1 MSLVDDFLKKAMMQ
15 QSTKPS
21 AKFSK
26 NKETGFMIHN
36 KPGFTKISEEQAMSI
51 PAVASAVNLISATIA
66 KLPVELKKVDDE
78 GNIEKIENDY
88 RLFLLNDEP
97 NESQY
102 ASTLKKRL
110 TIDYLFYGASFL
122 YAEKKTRSNKIK
134 SIYRLPVEKVNIER
148 KKKDGYIDSYSIYL
162 DGERRN
168 MFKTVD
174 IITILRDTEDGF
186 EPRGILDTGYK
197 TLSTA
202 LGEIEYSSSILKNGS
217 LPLAILKTA
226 NRLSED
232 VIQRIKRDWTNSYS
246 GGSNAGKTILL
257 EEGLEYQT
265 VSLNPNELELT
276 ESKKGSLADIARIFN
291 IPESMIN
298 ANANK
303 YNSNEENNILFL
315 QYTLE
320 PILVNIQKALNK
332 TLLLE
337 NEKHSKYY
345 FEFDTSEIM
354 TITEKEKAEIAQIL
368 SNTSSVTQNEIRHIL
383 GKRKLDTDYMFL
395 SQGKVFY
402 NVETGKAFSPN
413 LGIQFDPENP
423 GETIKKTLGKQNEN
437 LPDENNNVDD
447 NDENNEDD
455 LKSSKN
461 KEGEDIE
468 E

>member
-1 MSLVDDFLKKAMMQ
+1 MSLVDDFLKQAVLQ

-21 AKFSK
+21 NKFSK
-26 NKETGFMIHN
+26 NKETGFIVHN

-51 PAVASAVNLISATIA
+51 PAVSAAVNLISSSVA
-66 KLPVELKKVDDE
+66 KLPIELKKIDSD
-78 GNIEKIENDY
+78 GNIEKVEDDY

-102 ASTLKKRL
+102 ASTLKKRM

-122 YAEKKTRSNKIK
+122 YTERKNRSNKIK
-134 SIYRLPVEKVNIER
+134 SIHRLPVEKVNIER

-162 DGERRN
+162 DGERKN
-168 MFKTVD
+168 MFKTID
-174 IITILRDTEDGF
+174 IITMLKDTEDGF

-197 TLSTA
+197 TLSNS
-202 LGEIEYSSSILKNGS
+202 LSEIEYSSSILKNGS
-217 LPLAILKTA
+217 LPLAVLKAA
-226 NRLSED
+226 NRLSDD
-232 VIQRIKRDWTNSYS
+232 VIKRIKRDWSNSYT
-246 GGSNAGKTILL
+246 GESNAGKTVFL
-257 EEGLEYQT
+257 EEGLEYET
-265 VSLNPNELELT
+265 ISLNPNELELT
-276 ESKKGSLADIARIFN
+276 ESKKGSLADIARLFN

-298 ANANK
+298 SSANK

-320 PILVNIQKALNK
+320 PILINMQKALNK

-337 NEKHSKYY
+337 SEKTSKYY

-354 TITEKEKAEIAQIL
+354 TITEKERAEIAQIL
-368 SNTSSVTQNEIRHIL
+368 SNTSSVTQNEIRQLL
-383 GKRKLDTDYMFL
+383 GKPKLEKDYMFL

-402 NVETGKAFSPN
+402 NTETGKAFNPN
-413 LGIQFDPENP
+413 LGVQFDPDNP
-423 GETIKKTLGKQNEN
+423 DETIKKQVGQNALNQSNN
-437 LPDENNNVDD
+437 LQD
-447 NDENNEDD
+447 NDLIDKD
-455 LKSSKN
+455 ALSD

>member
-1 MSLVDDFLKKAMMQ
+1 MSLVDDFLKQAVLQ

-21 AKFSK
+21 NKFSK
-26 NKETGFMIHN
+26 DKETGFIVHN

-51 PAVASAVNLISATIA
+51 PAVSAAVNLISSSVA
-66 KLPVELKKVDDE
+66 KLPIELKKIDSD
-78 GNIEKIENDY
+78 GNIEKVEDDY

-102 ASTLKKRL
+102 ASTLKKRM

-122 YAEKKTRSNKIK
+122 YTERKNRSNKIK
-134 SIYRLPVEKVNIER
+134 SIHRLPVEKVNIER

-162 DGERRN
+162 DGERKN
-168 MFKTVD
+168 MFKTID
-174 IITILRDTEDGF
+174 IITMLKDTEDGF

-197 TLSTA
+197 TLSNS
-202 LGEIEYSSSILKNGS
+202 LSEIEYSSSILKNGS
-217 LPLAILKTA
+217 LPLAVLKAA
-226 NRLSED
+226 NRLSDD
-232 VIQRIKRDWTNSYS
+232 VIKRIKRDWSNSYT
-246 GGSNAGKTILL
+246 GESNAGKTVFL
-257 EEGLEYQT
+257 EEGLEYET
-265 VSLNPNELELT
+265 ISLNPNELELT
-276 ESKKGSLADIARIFN
+276 ESKKGSLADIARLFN

-298 ANANK
+298 SSANK

-320 PILVNIQKALNK
+320 PILINMQKALNK

-337 NEKHSKYY
+337 SEKTSKYY

-354 TITEKEKAEIAQIL
+354 TITEKERAEIAQIL
-368 SNTSSVTQNEIRHIL
+368 SNTSSVTQNEIRQLL
-383 GKRKLDTDYMFL
+383 GRPKLEKDYMFL

-402 NVETGKAFSPN
+402 NTETGKAFNPN
-413 LGIQFDPENP
+413 LGVQFDPDNP
-423 GETIKKTLGKQNEN
+423 DETIKKQVGQNALN
-437 LPDENNNVDD
+437 QNNNLQD
-447 NDENNEDD
+447 NDLIDKDALND
-455 LKSSKN
+455 

>member
-1 MSLVDDFLKKAMMQ
+1 MSLVDDFLKQAVLQ

-21 AKFSK
+21 NKFSK
-26 NKETGFMIHN
+26 NKETGFIVHN

-51 PAVASAVNLISATIA
+51 PAVSAAVNLISSSVA
-66 KLPVELKKVDDE
+66 KLPIELKKIDSD
-78 GNIEKIENDY
+78 GNIEKVEDDY

-102 ASTLKKRL
+102 ASTLKKRM

-122 YAEKKTRSNKIK
+122 YTERKNRSNKIK
-134 SIYRLPVEKVNIER
+134 SIHRLPVEKVNIER

-162 DGERRN
+162 DGERKN
-168 MFKTVD
+168 MFKTID
-174 IITILRDTEDGF
+174 IITMLKDTEDGF

-197 TLSTA
+197 TLSNS
-202 LGEIEYSSSILKNGS
+202 LSEIEYSSSILKNGS
-217 LPLAILKTA
+217 LPLAVLKAA
-226 NRLSED
+226 NRLSDD
-232 VIQRIKRDWTNSYS
+232 VIKRIKRDWANSYTGES
-246 GGSNAGKTILL
+246 SAGKTVFL
-257 EEGLEYQT
+257 EEGLEYET
-265 VSLNPNELELT
+265 ISLNPNELELT
-276 ESKKGSLADIARIFN
+276 ESKKGSLADIARLFN

-298 ANANK
+298 SSANK

-320 PILVNIQKALNK
+320 PILINMQKALNK

-337 NEKHSKYY
+337 SEKTSKYY

-354 TITEKEKAEIAQIL
+354 TITEKERAEIAQIL
-368 SNTSSVTQNEIRHIL
+368 SNTSSVTQNEIRQLL
-383 GKRKLDTDYMFL
+383 GRPKLEKDYMFL

-402 NVETGKAFSPN
+402 NTETGKAFNPN
-413 LGIQFDPENP
+413 LGVQFDPDNP
-423 GETIKKTLGKQNEN
+423 DETIKKQVGQNALNQNDN
-437 LPDENNNVDD
+437 LKD
-447 NDENNEDD
+447 NDLIDKD
-455 LKSSKN
+455 ALSD

>member
-1 MSLVDDFLKKAMMQ
+1 MSLVDDFLKQAVLQ

-21 AKFSK
+21 NKFSK
-26 NKETGFMIHN
+26 NKETGFIVHN

-51 PAVASAVNLISATIA
+51 PAVSAAVNLISSSVA
-66 KLPVELKKVDDE
+66 KLPIELKKIDSD
-78 GNIEKIENDY
+78 GNIEKVEDDY

-102 ASTLKKRL
+102 ASTLKKRM

-122 YAEKKTRSNKIK
+122 YTERKNRSNKIK
-134 SIYRLPVEKVNIER
+134 SIHRLPVEKVNIER

-162 DGERRN
+162 DGERKN
-168 MFKTVD
+168 MFKTID
-174 IITILRDTEDGF
+174 IITMLKDTEDGF

-197 TLSTA
+197 TLSNS
-202 LGEIEYSSSILKNGS
+202 LSEIEYSSSILKNGS
-217 LPLAILKTA
+217 LPLAVLKAA
-226 NRLSED
+226 NRLSDD
-232 VIQRIKRDWTNSYS
+232 VIKRIKRDWSNSYT
-246 GGSNAGKTILL
+246 GESNAGKTVLL
-257 EEGLEYQT
+257 EEGLEYET
-265 VSLNPNELELT
+265 ISLNPNELELT
-276 ESKKGSLADIARIFN
+276 ESKKGSLADIARLFN

-298 ANANK
+298 SSANK

-320 PILVNIQKALNK
+320 PILINMQKALNK

-337 NEKHSKYY
+337 SEKASKYY

-354 TITEKEKAEIAQIL
+354 TITEKERAEIAQIL
-368 SNTSSVTQNEIRHIL
+368 SNTSSVTQNEIRQLL
-383 GKRKLDTDYMFL
+383 GKPKLEKDYMFL

-402 NVETGKAFSPN
+402 NTETGKAFNPN
-413 LGIQFDPENP
+413 LGVQFDPDNP
-423 GETIKKTLGKQNEN
+423 DETIKKQVGQNALN
-437 LPDENNNVDD
+437 QNNNLQD
-447 NDENNEDD
+447 NDLIDKD
-455 LKSSKN
+455 ALSD

>member
-1 MSLVDDFLKKAMMQ
+1 MSLVDDFLKQAVLQ

-21 AKFSK
+21 NKFSK
-26 NKETGFMIHN
+26 NKETGFIVHN

-51 PAVASAVNLISATIA
+51 PAVSAAVNLISSSVA
-66 KLPVELKKVDDE
+66 KLPIELKKIDID
-78 GNIEKIENDY
+78 GNVEKIEDDY

-102 ASTLKKRL
+102 ASTLKKRM

-122 YAEKKTRSNKIK
+122 YTERKNRSNKIK
-134 SIYRLPVEKVNIER
+134 SIHRLPVEKVNIER

-162 DGERRN
+162 DGERRD

-174 IITILRDTEDGF
+174 IITMLKDTEDGF

-197 TLSTA
+197 TLSNS
-202 LGEIEYSSSILKNGS
+202 LSEIEYSSSILKNGS
-217 LPLAILKTA
+217 LPLAVLKAA
-226 NRLSED
+226 NRLSDD
-232 VIQRIKRDWTNSYS
+232 VIKRIKRDWSNSYT
-246 GGSNAGKTILL
+246 GESNAGKTVLL
-257 EEGLEYQT
+257 EEGLEYET
-265 VSLNPNELELT
+265 ISLNPNELELT
-276 ESKKGSLADIARIFN
+276 ESKKGSLADIARLFN

-298 ANANK
+298 SSANK

-320 PILVNIQKALNK
+320 PILINMQKALNK

-337 NEKHSKYY
+337 SEKTSKYY

-354 TITEKEKAEIAQIL
+354 TITEKERAEIAQIL
-368 SNTSSVTQNEIRHIL
+368 SNTSSVTQNEIRQLL
-383 GKRKLDTDYMFL
+383 GKPKLEKDYMFL

-402 NVETGKAFSPN
+402 NTETGKAFNPN
-413 LGIQFDPENP
+413 LGVQFDPDNP
-423 GETIKKTLGKQNEN
+423 DETIKKQVGQNALNQNDN
-437 LPDENNNVDD
+437 LQD
-447 NDENNEDD
+447 DD
-455 LKSSKN
+455 LIDKN
-461 KEGEDIE
+461 ALSDKEGEDIE

>member
-1 MSLVDDFLKKAMMQ
+1 MSLVDDFLKQAVLQ

-21 AKFSK
+21 NKFSK
-26 NKETGFMIHN
+26 NKETGFIVHN

-51 PAVASAVNLISATIA
+51 PAVSAAVNLISSSVA
-66 KLPVELKKVDDE
+66 KLPIELKKIDSD
-78 GNIEKIENDY
+78 GNVEKVEDDY

-102 ASTLKKRL
+102 ASTLKKRM

-122 YAEKKTRSNKIK
+122 YTERKNRSNKIK
-134 SIYRLPVEKVNIER
+134 SIHRLPVEKVNIER

-162 DGERRN
+162 DGERKN
-168 MFKTVD
+168 MFKTID
-174 IITILRDTEDGF
+174 IITMLKDTEDGF

-197 TLSTA
+197 TLSNS
-202 LGEIEYSSSILKNGS
+202 LSEIEYSSSILKNGS
-217 LPLAILKTA
+217 LPLAVLKAA
-226 NRLSED
+226 NRLSDD
-232 VIQRIKRDWTNSYS
+232 VIKRIKRDWSNSYT
-246 GGSNAGKTILL
+246 GESNAGKTVLL
-257 EEGLEYQT
+257 EEGLEYET
-265 VSLNPNELELT
+265 ISLNPNELELT
-276 ESKKGSLADIARIFN
+276 ESKKGSLADIARLFN

-298 ANANK
+298 SSANK

-320 PILVNIQKALNK
+320 PILINMQKALNK

-337 NEKHSKYY
+337 SEKTSKYY

-354 TITEKEKAEIAQIL
+354 TITEKERAEIAQIL
-368 SNTSSVTQNEIRHIL
+368 SNTSSVTQNEIRQLL
-383 GKRKLDTDYMFL
+383 GKPKLEKDYMFL

-402 NVETGKAFSPN
+402 NTETGKAFNPN
-413 LGIQFDPENP
+413 LGVQFDPDNP
-423 GETIKKTLGKQNEN
+423 DKTIKKQVGQNALN
-437 LPDENNNVDD
+437 QNNNLQD
-447 NDENNEDD
+447 NDLIDKD
-455 LKSSKN
+455 ALSD

>member
-1 MSLVDDFLKKAMMQ
+1 MSLVDDFLKQAVLQ

-21 AKFSK
+21 NKFSK
-26 NKETGFMIHN
+26 NKETGFIVHN

-51 PAVASAVNLISATIA
+51 PAVSAAVNLISSSVA
-66 KLPVELKKVDDE
+66 KLPIELKKIDSD
-78 GNIEKIENDY
+78 GNIEKVEDDY

-102 ASTLKKRL
+102 ASTLKKRM

-122 YAEKKTRSNKIK
+122 YTERKNRSNKIK
-134 SIYRLPVEKVNIER
+134 SIHRLPVEKVNIER

-162 DGERRN
+162 DGERKN
-168 MFKTVD
+168 MFKTID
-174 IITILRDTEDGF
+174 IITMLKDTEDGF

-197 TLSTA
+197 TLSNS
-202 LGEIEYSSSILKNGS
+202 LSEIEYSSSILKNGS
-217 LPLAILKTA
+217 LPLAVLKAA
-226 NRLSED
+226 NRLSDD
-232 VIQRIKRDWTNSYS
+232 VIKRIKRDWSNSYT
-246 GGSNAGKTILL
+246 GESNAGKTVLL
-257 EEGLEYQT
+257 EEGLEYET
-265 VSLNPNELELT
+265 ISLNPNELELT
-276 ESKKGSLADIARIFN
+276 ESKKGSLADIARLFN

-298 ANANK
+298 SSANK

-320 PILVNIQKALNK
+320 PILINMQKALNK

-337 NEKHSKYY
+337 SEKTSKYY

-354 TITEKEKAEIAQIL
+354 TITERERAEIAQIL
-368 SNTSSVTQNEIRHIL
+368 SNTSSVTQNEIRQLL
-383 GKRKLDTDYMFL
+383 GRPKLEKDYMFL

-402 NVETGKAFSPN
+402 NTETGKAFNPN
-413 LGIQFDPENP
+413 LGVQFDPDNP
-423 GETIKKTLGKQNEN
+423 DETIKKQVGQNALN
-437 LPDENNNVDD
+437 QNNNLQD
-447 NDENNEDD
+447 NDLIDKD
-455 LKSSKN
+455 ALSD

>member
-1 MSLVDDFLKKAMMQ
+1 MSLVDDFLKQAVLQ

-21 AKFSK
+21 NKFSK
-26 NKETGFMIHN
+26 NKETGFIVHN

-51 PAVASAVNLISATIA
+51 PAVSSAVNLISSSVA
-66 KLPVELKKVDDE
+66 KLPIELKKIDSD
-78 GNIEKIENDY
+78 GNVEKIEDDY

-102 ASTLKKRL
+102 ASTLKKRM

-122 YAEKKTRSNKIK
+122 YTERKDRSNKIK
-134 SIYRLPVEKVNIER
+134 SIHRLPVEKVNIER

-162 DGERRN
+162 DGERRD
-168 MFKTVD
+168 MFKTVN
-174 IITILRDTEDGF
+174 IITMLKDTEDGF

-197 TLSTA
+197 TLSNS
-202 LGEIEYSSSILKNGS
+202 LSEIEYSSSILKNGS
-217 LPLAILKTA
+217 LPLAVLKAA
-226 NRLSED
+226 NRLSDD
-232 VIQRIKRDWTNSYS
+232 VIKRIKRDWSNSYT
-246 GGSNAGKTILL
+246 GESNAGKTVLL
-257 EEGLEYQT
+257 EEGLEYET
-265 VSLNPNELELT
+265 ISLNPNELELT
-276 ESKKGSLADIARIFN
+276 ESKKGSLADIARLFN

-298 ANANK
+298 SSANK

-320 PILVNIQKALNK
+320 PILINMQKALNK

-337 NEKHSKYY
+337 SEKKSKYY

-354 TITEKEKAEIAQIL
+354 TITEKERAEIAQIL
-368 SNTSSVTQNEIRHIL
+368 SNTSSVTQNEIRQLL
-383 GKRKLDTDYMFL
+383 GKPKLEKDYMFL

-402 NVETGKAFSPN
+402 NTETGKAFNPN
-413 LGIQFDPENP
+413 LGVQFDPDNP
-423 GETIKKTLGKQNEN
+423 DETIKKQVGQNALN
-437 LPDENNNVDD
+437 QNNNLQD
-447 NDENNEDD
+447 NDLIDKD
-455 LKSSKN
+455 ALSD

>member
-1 MSLVDDFLKKAMMQ
+1 MSLVDDFLKQAVLQ

-21 AKFSK
+21 NKFSK
-26 NKETGFMIHN
+26 NKETGFIVHN

-51 PAVASAVNLISATIA
+51 PAVSAAVNLISSSVA
-66 KLPVELKKVDDE
+66 KLPIELKKIDID
-78 GNIEKIENDY
+78 GNVEKIEDDY

-102 ASTLKKRL
+102 ASTLKKRM

-122 YAEKKTRSNKIK
+122 YTERKNRSNKIK
-134 SIYRLPVEKVNIER
+134 SIHRLPVEKVNIER

-162 DGERRN
+162 DGERRD

-174 IITILRDTEDGF
+174 IITMLKDTEDGF

-197 TLSTA
+197 TLSNS
-202 LGEIEYSSSILKNGS
+202 LSEIEYSSSILKNGS
-217 LPLAILKTA
+217 LPLAVLKAA
-226 NRLSED
+226 NRLSDD
-232 VIQRIKRDWTNSYS
+232 VIKRIKRDWSNSYT
-246 GGSNAGKTILL
+246 GESNAGKTVLL
-257 EEGLEYQT
+257 EEGLEYET
-265 VSLNPNELELT
+265 ISLNPNELELT
-276 ESKKGSLADIARIFN
+276 ESKKGSLADIARLFN

-298 ANANK
+298 SSANK

-320 PILVNIQKALNK
+320 PILINMQKALNK

-337 NEKHSKYY
+337 SEKTSKYY

-354 TITEKEKAEIAQIL
+354 TITEKERAEIAQIL
-368 SNTSSVTQNEIRHIL
+368 SNTSSVTQNEIRQLL
-383 GKRKLDTDYMFL
+383 GKPKLEKDYMFL

-402 NVETGKAFSPN
+402 NTETGKAFNPN
-413 LGIQFDPENP
+413 LGVQFDPDNP
-423 GETIKKTLGKQNEN
+423 DETIKKQIGQNVLNQNDN
-437 LPDENNNVDD
+437 LQD
-447 NDENNEDD
+447 DD
-455 LKSSKN
+455 LIDKN
-461 KEGEDIE
+461 ALSDKEGEDIE

>member
-1 MSLVDDFLKKAMMQ
+1 MSLVDDFLKQAVLQ

-21 AKFSK
+21 NKFSK
-26 NKETGFMIHN
+26 NKETGFIVHN

-51 PAVASAVNLISATIA
+51 PAVSAAVNLISSSVA
-66 KLPVELKKVDDE
+66 KLPIELKKIDSD
-78 GNIEKIENDY
+78 GNIEKVEDDY

-102 ASTLKKRL
+102 ASTLKKRM

-122 YAEKKTRSNKIK
+122 YTERKNRSNKIK
-134 SIYRLPVEKVNIER
+134 SIHRLPVEKVNIER

-162 DGERRN
+162 DGERKN
-168 MFKTVD
+168 MFKTID
-174 IITILRDTEDGF
+174 IITMLKDTEDGF

-197 TLSTA
+197 TLSNS
-202 LGEIEYSSSILKNGS
+202 LSEIEYSSSILKNGS
-217 LPLAILKTA
+217 LPLAVLKAA
-226 NRLSED
+226 NRLSDD
-232 VIQRIKRDWTNSYS
+232 VIKRIKRDWSNSYT
-246 GGSNAGKTILL
+246 GESNAGKTVLL
-257 EEGLEYQT
+257 EEGLEYET
-265 VSLNPNELELT
+265 ISLNPNELELT
-276 ESKKGSLADIARIFN
+276 ESKKGSLADIARLFN

-298 ANANK
+298 SSANK

-320 PILVNIQKALNK
+320 PILINMQKALNK

-337 NEKHSKYY
+337 SEKTSKYY

-354 TITEKEKAEIAQIL
+354 TITEKERAEIAQIL
-368 SNTSSVTQNEIRHIL
+368 SNTSSVTQNEIRQLL
-383 GKRKLDTDYMFL
+383 GRPKLEKDYMFL

-402 NVETGKAFSPN
+402 NTETGKAFNPN
-413 LGIQFDPENP
+413 LGVQFDPDNP
-423 GETIKKTLGKQNEN
+423 DETIKKQVGQNALN
-437 LPDENNNVDD
+437 QNNNLQD
-447 NDENNEDD
+447 NDLIDKD
-455 LKSSKN
+455 ALSD

>member
-1 MSLVDDFLKKAMMQ
+1 MSLVDDFLKQAVLQ

-21 AKFSK
+21 NKFSK
-26 NKETGFMIHN
+26 NKETGFIVHN

-51 PAVASAVNLISATIA
+51 PAVSAAVNLISSSVA
-66 KLPVELKKVDDE
+66 KLPIELKKIDSD
-78 GNIEKIENDY
+78 GNIEKVEDDY

-102 ASTLKKRL
+102 ASTLKKRM

-122 YAEKKTRSNKIK
+122 YTERKNRSNKIK
-134 SIYRLPVEKVNIER
+134 SIHRLPVEKVNIER

-162 DGERRN
+162 DGERKN
-168 MFKTVD
+168 MFKTID
-174 IITILRDTEDGF
+174 IITMLKDTEDGF

-197 TLSTA
+197 TLSNS
-202 LGEIEYSSSILKNGS
+202 LSEIEYSSSILKNGS
-217 LPLAILKTA
+217 LPLAVLKAA
-226 NRLSED
+226 NRLSDD
-232 VIQRIKRDWTNSYS
+232 VIKRIKRDWSNSYT
-246 GGSNAGKTILL
+246 GESNAGKTVFL
-257 EEGLEYQT
+257 EEGLEYET
-265 VSLNPNELELT
+265 ISLNPNELELT
-276 ESKKGSLADIARIFN
+276 ESKKGSLADIARLFN

-298 ANANK
+298 SSANK

-320 PILVNIQKALNK
+320 PILINMQKALNK

-337 NEKHSKYY
+337 SEKTSKYY

-354 TITEKEKAEIAQIL
+354 TITEKERAEIAQIL
-368 SNTSSVTQNEIRHIL
+368 SNTSSVTQNEIRQLL
-383 GKRKLDTDYMFL
+383 GRPKLEKDYMFL

-402 NVETGKAFSPN
+402 NTETGKAFNPN
-413 LGIQFDPENP
+413 LGVQFDPDNP
-423 GETIKKTLGKQNEN
+423 DETIKKQVGQNALN
-437 LPDENNNVDD
+437 QNNNLQD
-447 NDENNEDD
+447 NDLIDKD
-455 LKSSKN
+455 ALSD

>member
-1 MSLVDDFLKKAMMQ
+1 MSLVDDFLKKAMLQ

-21 AKFSK
+21 TKFQK
-26 NKETGFMIHN
+26 NKETGFVIHN
-36 KPGFTKISEEQAMSI
+36 KPGFTKIPEEEAMSI
-51 PAVASAVNLISATIA
+51 PAVSSAVNLISSTIA
-66 KLPVELKKVDDE
+66 KLPIDLKHIDEE
-78 GNIEKIENDY
+78 GNIEKVESDY

-110 TIDYLFYGASFL
+110 AIDYLFYGASFL
-122 YAEKKTRSNKIK
+122 YTKRKNRSNRIE

-162 DGERRN
+162 DGERKD

-174 IITILRDTEDGF
+174 IVTILKDTEDGF
-186 EPRGILDTGYK
+186 EPRGILDTGYN

-202 LGEIEYSSSILKNGS
+202 LSEIEYSSSILKNGS

-226 NRLSED
+226 SRLSDD
-232 VIQRIKRDWTNSYS
+232 VIKRIKKDWENSYQ
-246 GGSNAGKTILL
+246 GGSNAGKTVLL
-257 EEGLEYQT
+257 EEGLEYDT

-276 ESKKGSLADIARIFN
+276 ESKKGSIADIARIFN

-320 PILVNIQKALNK
+320 PILINIQKALNK

-337 NEKHSKYY
+337 KEKKTKYY

-354 TITEKEKAEIAQIL
+354 TITEKEKAEIAQIW
-368 SNTSSVTQNEIRHIL
+368 SNTNSVSQNEVRHLL
-383 GKRKLDTDYMFL
+383 GKQKLEKDYMFL

-402 NVETGKAFSPN
+402 NIETGKAFSPN
-413 LGIQFDPENP
+413 LGIQFDPDNP
-423 GETIKKTLGKQNEN
+423 GETIKKTVGQDAITNE
-437 LPDENNNVDD
+437 DVTNNND
-447 NDENNEDD
+447 NNEDAED
-455 LKSSKN
+455 NINN

>member
-1 MSLVDDFLKKAMMQ
+1 MSLVDDFLKQAVLQ

-21 AKFSK
+21 NKFSK
-26 NKETGFMIHN
+26 NKETGFIVHN

-51 PAVASAVNLISATIA
+51 PAVSAAVNLISSSVA
-66 KLPVELKKVDDE
+66 KLPIELKKIDSD
-78 GNIEKIENDY
+78 GNVEKVEDDY

-102 ASTLKKRL
+102 ASTLKKRM

-122 YAEKKTRSNKIK
+122 YTERKNRSNKIK
-134 SIYRLPVEKVNIER
+134 SIHRLPVEKVNIER

-162 DGERRN
+162 DGERRD

-174 IITILRDTEDGF
+174 IITMLKDTEDGF

-197 TLSTA
+197 TLSNS
-202 LGEIEYSSSILKNGS
+202 LSEIEYSSSILKNGS
-217 LPLAILKTA
+217 LPLAVLKAA
-226 NRLSED
+226 NRLSDD
-232 VIQRIKRDWTNSYS
+232 VIKRIKRDWSNSYT
-246 GGSNAGKTILL
+246 GESNAGKTVLL
-257 EEGLEYQT
+257 EEGLEYET
-265 VSLNPNELELT
+265 ISLNPNELELT
-276 ESKKGSLADIARIFN
+276 ESKKGSLADIARLFN

-298 ANANK
+298 SSANK

-320 PILVNIQKALNK
+320 PILINMQKALNK

-337 NEKHSKYY
+337 SEKTSKYY

-354 TITEKEKAEIAQIL
+354 TITEKERAEIAQIL
-368 SNTSSVTQNEIRHIL
+368 SNTSSVTQNEIRQLL
-383 GKRKLDTDYMFL
+383 GKPKLEKDYMFL

-402 NVETGKAFSPN
+402 NTETGKAFNPN
-413 LGIQFDPENP
+413 LGVQFDPDNP
-423 GETIKKTLGKQNEN
+423 GETIKKQVGQNALNQNDN
-437 LPDENNNVDD
+437 LQD
-447 NDENNEDD
+447 DD
-455 LKSSKN
+455 LIDKN
-461 KEGEDIE
+461 ALSDKEGEDIE

>member
-1 MSLVDDFLKKAMMQ
+1 MSLVDDFLKQAVLQ

-21 AKFSK
+21 NKFSK
-26 NKETGFMIHN
+26 NKETGFIVHN

-51 PAVASAVNLISATIA
+51 PAVSAAVNLISSSVA
-66 KLPVELKKVDDE
+66 KLPIELKKIDSD
-78 GNIEKIENDY
+78 GNVEKVEDDY

-102 ASTLKKRL
+102 ASTLKKRM

-122 YAEKKTRSNKIK
+122 YTERKNRSNKIK
-134 SIYRLPVEKVNIER
+134 SIHRLPVEKVNIER

-162 DGERRN
+162 DGERKD
-168 MFKTVD
+168 MFKTID
-174 IITILRDTEDGF
+174 IITMLKDTEDGF

-197 TLSTA
+197 TLSNS
-202 LGEIEYSSSILKNGS
+202 LSEIEYSSSILKNGS
-217 LPLAILKTA
+217 LPLAVLKAA
-226 NRLSED
+226 NRLSDD
-232 VIQRIKRDWTNSYS
+232 VIKRIKRDWSNSYT
-246 GGSNAGKTILL
+246 GESNAGKTVLL
-257 EEGLEYQT
+257 EEGLEYET
-265 VSLNPNELELT
+265 ISLNPNELELT
-276 ESKKGSLADIARIFN
+276 ESKKGSLADIARLFN

-298 ANANK
+298 SSANK

-320 PILVNIQKALNK
+320 PILINMQKALNK

-337 NEKHSKYY
+337 SEKKSKYY

-354 TITEKEKAEIAQIL
+354 TITEKERAEIAQIL
-368 SNTSSVTQNEIRHIL
+368 SNTSSVTQNEIRQLL
-383 GKRKLDTDYMFL
+383 GKPKLEKDYMFL

-402 NVETGKAFSPN
+402 NTETGKAFNPN
-413 LGIQFDPENP
+413 LGVQFDPDNP
-423 GETIKKTLGKQNEN
+423 DETIKKQVGQNALN
-437 LPDENNNVDD
+437 QNNNLQD
-447 NDENNEDD
+447 NDLIDKD
-455 LKSSKN
+455 ALSD

>member
-1 MSLVDDFLKKAMMQ
+1 MSLVDDFLKQAVLQ

-21 AKFSK
+21 NKFSK
-26 NKETGFMIHN
+26 NKETGFIVHN

-51 PAVASAVNLISATIA
+51 PAVSAAVNLISSSVA
-66 KLPVELKKVDDE
+66 KLPIELKKIDSD
-78 GNIEKIENDY
+78 GNIEKVEDDY

-102 ASTLKKRL
+102 ASTLKKRM

-122 YAEKKTRSNKIK
+122 YTERKNRSNKIK
-134 SIYRLPVEKVNIER
+134 SIHRLPVEKVNIER

-162 DGERRN
+162 DGERKN
-168 MFKTVD
+168 MFKTID
-174 IITILRDTEDGF
+174 IITMLKDTEDGF

-197 TLSTA
+197 TLSNS
-202 LGEIEYSSSILKNGS
+202 LSEIEYSSSVLKNGS
-217 LPLAILKTA
+217 LPLAVLKAA
-226 NRLSED
+226 NRLSDD
-232 VIQRIKRDWTNSYS
+232 VIKRIKRDWSNSYT
-246 GGSNAGKTILL
+246 GESNAGKTVLL
-257 EEGLEYQT
+257 EEGLEYET
-265 VSLNPNELELT
+265 ISLNPNELELT
-276 ESKKGSLADIARIFN
+276 ESKKGSLADIARLFN

-298 ANANK
+298 SSANK

-320 PILVNIQKALNK
+320 PILINMQKALNK

-337 NEKHSKYY
+337 SEKASKYY

-354 TITEKEKAEIAQIL
+354 TITEKERAEIAQIL
-368 SNTSSVTQNEIRHIL
+368 SNTSSVTQNEIRQLL
-383 GKRKLDTDYMFL
+383 GKPKLEKDYMFL

-402 NVETGKAFSPN
+402 NTETGKAFNPN
-413 LGIQFDPENP
+413 LGVQFDPDNP
-423 GETIKKTLGKQNEN
+423 DETIKKQVGQNSLN
-437 LPDENNNVDD
+437 QNNNLQD
-447 NDENNEDD
+447 DD
-455 LKSSKN
+455 LIDKDALSD

>member
-1 MSLVDDFLKKAMMQ
+1 MSLVDDFLKQAVLQ

-21 AKFSK
+21 NKFSK
-26 NKETGFMIHN
+26 NKETGFIVHN

-51 PAVASAVNLISATIA
+51 PAVSAAVNLISSSVA
-66 KLPVELKKVDDE
+66 KLPIELKKIDSD
-78 GNIEKIENDY
+78 GNIEKVEDDY

-102 ASTLKKRL
+102 ASTLKKRM

-122 YAEKKTRSNKIK
+122 YTERKNRSNKIK
-134 SIYRLPVEKVNIER
+134 SIHRLPVEKVNIER

-162 DGERRN
+162 DGERKN
-168 MFKTVD
+168 MFKTID
-174 IITILRDTEDGF
+174 IITMLKDTEDGF

-197 TLSTA
+197 TLSNS
-202 LGEIEYSSSILKNGS
+202 LSEIEYSSSILKNGS
-217 LPLAILKTA
+217 LPLAVLKAA
-226 NRLSED
+226 NRLSDD
-232 VIQRIKRDWTNSYS
+232 VIKRIKRDWSNSYT
-246 GGSNAGKTILL
+246 GESNAGKTVLL
-257 EEGLEYQT
+257 EEGLEYET
-265 VSLNPNELELT
+265 ISLNPNELELT
-276 ESKKGSLADIARIFN
+276 ESKKGSLADIARLFN

-298 ANANK
+298 SSANK

-320 PILVNIQKALNK
+320 PILINMQKALNK

-337 NEKHSKYY
+337 SEKTSKYY

-354 TITEKEKAEIAQIL
+354 TITEKERAEIAQIL
-368 SNTSSVTQNEIRHIL
+368 SNTSSVTQNEIRQLL
-383 GKRKLDTDYMFL
+383 GRPKLEKDYMFL

-402 NVETGKAFSPN
+402 NTETGKAFNPN
-413 LGIQFDPENP
+413 LGVQFDPDNP
-423 GETIKKTLGKQNEN
+423 DKTIKKQVGQNALN
-437 LPDENNNVDD
+437 QNNNLQD
-447 NDENNEDD
+447 NDLIDKD
-455 LKSSKN
+455 ALSD

>member
-1 MSLVDDFLKKAMMQ
+1 MSLVDDFLKQAVLQ

-21 AKFSK
+21 NKFSK
-26 NKETGFMIHN
+26 DKETGFIVHN

-51 PAVASAVNLISATIA
+51 PAVSAAVNLISSSVA
-66 KLPVELKKVDDE
+66 KLPIELKKIDSD
-78 GNIEKIENDY
+78 GNIEKVEDDY

-102 ASTLKKRL
+102 ASTLKKRM

-122 YAEKKTRSNKIK
+122 YTERKNRSNKIK
-134 SIYRLPVEKVNIER
+134 SIHRLPVEKVNIER

-162 DGERRN
+162 DGERKN
-168 MFKTVD
+168 MFKTID
-174 IITILRDTEDGF
+174 IITMLKDTEDGF

-197 TLSTA
+197 TLSNS
-202 LGEIEYSSSILKNGS
+202 LSEIEYSSSILKNGS
-217 LPLAILKTA
+217 LPLAVLKAA
-226 NRLSED
+226 NRLSDD
-232 VIQRIKRDWTNSYS
+232 VIKRIKRDWSNSYT
-246 GGSNAGKTILL
+246 GESNAGKTVLL
-257 EEGLEYQT
+257 EEGLEYET
-265 VSLNPNELELT
+265 ISLNPNELELT
-276 ESKKGSLADIARIFN
+276 ESKKGSLADIARLFN

-298 ANANK
+298 SSANK

-320 PILVNIQKALNK
+320 PILINMQKALNK

-337 NEKHSKYY
+337 SEKTSKYY

-354 TITEKEKAEIAQIL
+354 TITEKERAEIAQIL
-368 SNTSSVTQNEIRHIL
+368 SNTSSVTQNEIRQLL
-383 GKRKLDTDYMFL
+383 GRPKLEKDYMFL

-402 NVETGKAFSPN
+402 NTETGKAFNPN
-413 LGIQFDPENP
+413 LGVQFDPDNP
-423 GETIKKTLGKQNEN
+423 DETIKKQVGQNALN
-437 LPDENNNVDD
+437 QNNNLQD
-447 NDENNEDD
+447 NDLIDKD
-455 LKSSKN
+455 ALSD

>member
-1 MSLVDDFLKKAMMQ
+1 MSLVDDFLKQAVLQ

-21 AKFSK
+21 NKFSK
-26 NKETGFMIHN
+26 NKETGFIVHN

-51 PAVASAVNLISATIA
+51 PAVSAAVNLISSSVA
-66 KLPVELKKVDDE
+66 KLPIELKKIDSD
-78 GNIEKIENDY
+78 GNVEKVEDDY

-102 ASTLKKRL
+102 ASTLKKRM

-122 YAEKKTRSNKIK
+122 YTERKNRSNKIK
-134 SIYRLPVEKVNIER
+134 SIHRLPVEKVNIER

-162 DGERRN
+162 DGERRD

-174 IITILRDTEDGF
+174 IITMLKDTEDGF

-197 TLSTA
+197 TLSNS
-202 LGEIEYSSSILKNGS
+202 LSEIEYSSSILKNGS
-217 LPLAILKTA
+217 LPLAVLKAA
-226 NRLSED
+226 NRLSDD
-232 VIQRIKRDWTNSYS
+232 VIKRIKRDWSNSYT
-246 GGSNAGKTILL
+246 GESNAGKTVLL
-257 EEGLEYQT
+257 EEGLEYET
-265 VSLNPNELELT
+265 ISLNPNELELT
-276 ESKKGSLADIARIFN
+276 ESKKGSLADIARLFN

-298 ANANK
+298 SSANK

-320 PILVNIQKALNK
+320 PILINMQKALNK

-337 NEKHSKYY
+337 SEKTSKYY

-354 TITEKEKAEIAQIL
+354 TITEKERAEIAQIL
-368 SNTSSVTQNEIRHIL
+368 SNTSSVTQNEIRQLL
-383 GKRKLDTDYMFL
+383 GKPKLEKDYMFL

-402 NVETGKAFSPN
+402 NTETGKAFNPN
-413 LGIQFDPENP
+413 LGVQFDPDNP
-423 GETIKKTLGKQNEN
+423 DETIKKQVGQNALNQNDN
-437 LPDENNNVDD
+437 LQD
-447 NDENNEDD
+447 DD
-455 LKSSKN
+455 LIDKN
-461 KEGEDIE
+461 ALSDKEGEDIE

>member
-1 MSLVDDFLKKAMMQ
+1 MSLVDDFLKQAVLQ

-21 AKFSK
+21 NKFSK
-26 NKETGFMIHN
+26 NKETGFIVHN

-51 PAVASAVNLISATIA
+51 PAVSAAVNLISSSVA
-66 KLPVELKKVDDE
+66 KLPIELKKIDSD
-78 GNIEKIENDY
+78 GNIEKVEDDY

-102 ASTLKKRL
+102 ASTLKKRM

-122 YAEKKTRSNKIK
+122 YTERKNRSNKIK
-134 SIYRLPVEKVNIER
+134 SIHRLPVEKVNIER

-162 DGERRN
+162 DGERKN
-168 MFKTVD
+168 MFKTID
-174 IITILRDTEDGF
+174 IITMLKDTEDGF

-197 TLSTA
+197 TLSNS
-202 LGEIEYSSSILKNGS
+202 LSEIEYSSSILKNGS
-217 LPLAILKTA
+217 LPLAVLKAA
-226 NRLSED
+226 NRLSDD
-232 VIQRIKRDWTNSYS
+232 VIKRIKRDWSNSYT
-246 GGSNAGKTILL
+246 GESNAGKTVLL
-257 EEGLEYQT
+257 EEGLEYET
-265 VSLNPNELELT
+265 ISLNPNELELT
-276 ESKKGSLADIARIFN
+276 ESKKGSLADIARLFN

-298 ANANK
+298 SSANK

-320 PILVNIQKALNK
+320 PILINMQKALNK

-337 NEKHSKYY
+337 SEKASKYY

-354 TITEKEKAEIAQIL
+354 TITEKERAEIAQIL
-368 SNTSSVTQNEIRHIL
+368 SNTSSVTQNEIRQLL
-383 GKRKLDTDYMFL
+383 GKPKLEKDYMFL

-402 NVETGKAFSPN
+402 NTETGKAFNPN
-413 LGIQFDPENP
+413 LGVQFDPDNP
-423 GETIKKTLGKQNEN
+423 DETIKKQVGQNSLN
-437 LPDENNNVDD
+437 QNNNLQD
-447 NDENNEDD
+447 DD
-455 LKSSKN
+455 LIDKDALSD